1 MTKIKFGTDGWR
13 AIIAKDFTVDNVARV
28 AKATA
33 DFVKQQSSEP
43 SICIGHDCRFGG
55 ALFVDTAVSVFLK
68 EGVKVYKANNYIT
81 TPMISLG
88 TVELNATVGVVI
100 TASHNPPSYNGYK
113 LKGHFGGPM
122 LPENIAKVEDLIPD
136 SFEYETVHEDEYIQN
151 GQLVLV
157 DLEELYLNKVNESFD
172 LELIQKSGLRLGY
185 DAMYGAG
192 QSVLPKLLPDA
203 KLLHCD
209 FNPSFKG
216 QAPEPI
222 AKNLGEFVQF
232 IQEDDTI
239 KLGLATDGD
248 ADRIGLFNEKGE
260 FVDSHR
266 VILLLVHY
274 LFNYKNLTGK
284 VVTAFSTSTRI
295 GKLCA
300 HYGLENIVTPVGFKH
315 IAGYMV
321 EDDVLVGGEESGG
334 IAIKGFIPERDGIWM
349 GLTILEFMAK
359 TGKSLDELLA
369 EVYSIVGEFAYDRN
383 DLRLTN
389 EKKIEIMEKCKNNEF
404 SSFEDLAI
412 QKIETTDGFKFYLDD
427 YNTILIRPSGT
438 EPLLRVYSEA
448 ESMDDVNS
456 NLEKVRNTIL
466 A

>member
-33 DFVKQQSSEP
+33 DFVKQKSTEP

-55 ALFVDTAVSVFLK
+55 ALFVDTAISVFLS
-68 EGVKVYKANNYIT
+68 EGIKVYKAHEYVT
-81 TPMISLG
+81 TPMVSLG
-88 TVELNATVGVVI
+88 TVELNATVGVVM

-113 LKGHFGGPM
+113 LKGNFGGPM
-122 LPENIAKVEDLIPD
+122 LPENIAAVEAFIPD
-136 SFEYETVHEDEYIQN
+136 TFEFESINQEEYIKN
-151 GQLVLV
+151 GQLVIV
-157 DLEELYLNKVNESFD
+157 DLEEMYLERVKASFD
-172 LELIQKSGLRLGY
+172 LDLIQNSGLRLGY

-192 QSVLPKLLPDA
+192 QSVLPKILPNA

-222 AKNLGEFVQF
+222 AKNLGEFMEF
-232 IQEDDTI
+232 IKEDDSVKI
-239 KLGLATDGD
+239 GLATDGD
-248 ADRIGLFNEKGE
+248 ADRIGLFNERGE
-260 FVDSHR
+260 FIDSHR
-266 VILLLVHY
+266 VILLLIHY
-274 LFNYKNLTGK
+274 LFKYKNLTGK
-284 VVTAFSTSTRI
+284 VATAFSTSTRI
-295 GKLCA
+295 GKMCK

-359 TGKSLDELLA
+359 TGKSLDELLD
-369 EVYSIVGEFAYDRN
+369 EVYEIVGNFAYDRN

-389 EKKIEIMEKCKNNEF
+389 EKKAAIMEKCKNNEF
-404 SSFEDLAI
+404 NSFGDLAI
-412 QKIETTDGFKFYLDD
+412 QKVETTDGFKFYLDD

-448 ESMDDVNS
+448 DSMDDVNS